1 MAISDSSTI
10 DLILL
15 GLIKNQRMSA
25 YDLSKMTG
33 IFELVKIS
41 VPAIYKNVRRLKAN
55 GYLKSSAIKNG
66 NMPEKKI
73 YSITKQGEK
82 RFQELLS
89 VYSAGAINFYF
100 DFNIP
105 LLFVNS
111 VDKKLGEEII
121 ISLQSQLQTK
131 QKYLAEQLEIYKNM
145 PFPIINLGKQHLEL
159 NKMLLDW
166 INEFRSDYKKIK

>member
-1 MAISDSSTI
+1 MIKSDSSTI

-15 GLIKNQRMSA
+15 GLIKNQQVSA
-25 YDLSKMTG
+25 YDLSKMSG

-55 GYLKSSAIKNG
+55 GYLKSSTVKSG

-73 YSITKQGEK
+73 YTITKQGEK
-82 RFQELLS
+82 RFQELLNI
-89 VYSAGAINFYF
+89 YSSGTINFYF

-121 ISLQSQLQTK
+121 ASIQSQLQSK
-131 QKYLAEQLEIYKNM
+131 QKYLVEQLEKYQHL
-145 PFPIINLGKQHLEL
+145 PFPIGNLGKQHLEL
-159 NKMLLDW
+159 NKMLLNW
-166 INEFRSDYKKIK
+166 IKEFRSDYKKIK